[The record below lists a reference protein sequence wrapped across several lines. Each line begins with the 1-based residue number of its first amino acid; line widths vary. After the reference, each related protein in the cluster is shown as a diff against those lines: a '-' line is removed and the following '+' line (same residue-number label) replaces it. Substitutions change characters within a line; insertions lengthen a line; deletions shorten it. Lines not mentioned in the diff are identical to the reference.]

1 MKFGGYLDIKAPLQT
16 VVDYFKNVDLLGEY
30 QDGFVSKTTIEGNPW
45 EEGTRSIM
53 EYKHDKMEMILEE
66 TILENKLPASFKA
79 FYYHKHMDN
88 TMESKFIALDENNT
102 RFEFDFEYTRI
113 NWIMP
118 RLMAILFPGVYKK
131 QAFKWMNQF
140 KTFVENDYHK

>member
-45 EEGTRSIM
+45 EEGTRSMM
-53 EYKHDKMEMILEE
+53 EYKHGKMEMILEE

-88 TMESKFIALDENNT
+88 TMESKFTALDENTT

-118 RLMAILFPGVYKK
+118 KLMAILFPGVYKK

-140 KTFVENDYHK
+140 KTFVENDYQK

>member
-118 RLMAILFPGVYKK
+118 KLMAILFPGVYKK

-140 KTFVENDYHK
+140 KTFVENDYQK